1 MVKSK
6 VIKPVEEQKEKTKTE
21 EKSEVTPCISL
32 RGGSLKTVG
41 RNKSGMPWKKKSS
54 MSSFKTKKVVPKS
67 FEKRME
73 DSKKIKALQ

>member
-1 MVKSK
+1 M
-6 VIKPVEEQKEKTKTE
+6 
-21 EKSEVTPCISL
+21 TPCISL
-32 RGGSLKTVG
+32 GGGGSLKTVG